1 VYSYGECVDK
11 LKDFMTAGYTETVNK
26 LIEELGKLPGIGPKT
41 AERLAFHILK
51 SKPADAM
58 ALAQAISNVKTKIKQ
73 CKICYNFAETDTCPI
88 CSDNRR
94 DKSRICVVEQPKDV
108 IVLEKTGQCKWV
120 YHVLGGHLAPLDGI
134 EPQHLTIAQLV
145 ERVKAGGVDSAT
157 STSSGQAS
165 SPRVQEI
172 IMATNPNIL
181 GDGTALYISSLLK
194 STGVKITR
202 LARGL
207 ATGSTLEYASS
218 RMLAD
223 AITSRQP
230 LE

>member
-1 VYSYGECVDK
+1 
-11 LKDFMTAGYTETVNK
+11 MTNGYTQTVNK
-26 LIEELGKLPGIGPKT
+26 LIEELGRLPGIGPKT

-51 SKPADAM
+51 SQTREALT
-58 ALAQAISNVKTKIKQ
+58 LAQAISDVKTKIKQ
-73 CKICYNFAETDTCPI
+73 CKICYNFAETDLCPI
-88 CSDNRR
+88 CSDQNR

-120 YHVLGGHLAPLDGI
+120 YHVLGGHIAPLDGI
-134 EPQHLTIAQLV
+134 EPHHLTIDKLV
-145 ERVKAGGVDSAT
+145 ERVKAGGI
-157 STSSGQAS
+157 
-165 SPRVQEI
+165 QEI
-172 IMATNPNIL
+172 IMATNPNML

-194 STGVKITR
+194 PTGVKITR

-207 ATGSTLEYASS
+207 ATGSTLEYANS
-218 RMLAD
+218 RMLSD